1 MVLSRSAVYPLN
13 HGLQALKLQHT
24 QELLSPTMKGTAL
37 CGSSRQT
44 ATGMPQTFCQ
54 ENGTVSSAS
63 FHEAARTRVGGT
75 RLLSA

>member
-1 MVLSRSAVYPLN
+1 MVLSRSAVYPLS

-24 QELLSPTMKGTAL
+24 HELLSPNDGTAL

-54 ENGTVSSAS
+54 ENGTAWSAS